1 MKWKTI
7 LFLPAIIITFL
18 SNTYAQTG
26 ALYVQ
31 HYGTP
36 ITHLTNQNRAFATTD
51 QGTMMVANA
60 QGALHYNGEHWQLL
74 DTKATLYAL
83 HSDGNRV
90 YTGGRS
96 SFGYLERQ
104 NTGQYK
110 YFNLT
115 NTDKKMPSMKGNF
128 WLIGNNQQH
137 VYFLSEQL
145 LVQYDKKQS
154 KVSRFWA
161 AKKGQPYTGL
171 VVRKNTVF
179 VNIADQGMHQLINGT
194 LKLSAQGQLLKNVQ
208 ITSAFASESQSF
220 FTTNNNSLYR
230 LDGTTWQK
238 VVIKDQEYLNK
249 HTLTTGSISRE
260 GYIALGTLDGGVV
273 LLDANNESK
282 TLHIINNQT
291 GLPDDEIL
299 SVGYDKQTGLWIAH
313 PLGISRAAL
322 NLSIRSYQHYPGLVG
337 NLTAVTRWRG
347 QLYVATTEGVFYLQ
361 KTKNYQDLVKYV
373 TTTQQENTT
382 KEEPVVTKIIQEKGG
397 GTLVGNFLNK
407 TFGKKKEQ
415 VVIIKKPKVTQKKN
429 VATKKTTERLLQQQ
443 IYALKSFPYFFQ
455 KVNGF
460 EGKVNRLLALPNQLL
475 IGSSKGLYQYQNN
488 AMNELLPNVY
498 VNRLKL
504 NNNTLNV
511 ATNSGLKR
519 LQQNGN
525 EWKVLADFTQI
536 KMPIYSLTQ
545 IGQKI
550 WLGSENQVIK
560 VNLDAQGAY
569 QGRQLYAL
577 PQYYLEKVQL
587 TAMKQKPVLFLSDGI
602 YRLNNKGNQFVK
614 DTSVKVARLP
624 YQTIQGQG
632 NELWTDMQR
641 GWVNI
646 QQKATSAYLSLFG
659 KIDDIYQDKK
669 ANQLWV
675 VHQNFLHRIPDT
687 INTRKTK
694 ALQVLVHSVTNLKNK
709 ELSLDR
715 IRLKQGTK
723 AYGLKIK
730 LSLPYYLD
738 ENSGEYQYRIK
749 GLTRGWTPW
758 QKSPELLLNLLP
770 RGKHTL
776 EIKARNSLGQESEV
790 KKLKIRV
797 IPPFWKTWWFFLIEF
812 SVLVALLL
820 AAALSSRFAR
830 FERYSYILTFVTIIT
845 VFEFVILSLEPSV
858 DDFSGGVPVLKLAMN
873 ILLAISLNPIERR
886 LAAWLSKN
894 KYKMHA

>member
-1 MKWKTI
+1 MNWRTL

-18 SNTYAQTG
+18 SNTFAQTG

-83 HSDGNRV
+83 LSDNNRV

-115 NTDKKMPSMKGNF
+115 NSDKKIPAIKGNF

-137 VYFLSEQL
+137 IYFLSEQL
-145 LVQYDKKQS
+145 LIQFDKKQG

-171 VVRKNTVF
+171 VVWQKNVF
-179 VNIADQGMHQLINGT
+179 VNIAGLGLHQLINGT
-194 LKLSAQGQLLKNVQ
+194 FKLSPQGQLFKNLQ
-208 ITSAFASESQSF
+208 LTSVFASKAQPF
-220 FTTNNNSLYR
+220 FTTNNNLLYR
-230 LDGTTWQK
+230 LNGTTWQK
-238 VVIKDQEYLNK
+238 VAIKDQEYLNK
-249 HTLTTGSISRE
+249 HTLTTGNISSE

-273 LLDANNESK
+273 LLDADNQTK

-313 PLGISRAAL
+313 PLGISRATL
-322 NLSIRSYQHYPGLVG
+322 NLPIRSYQHYPGLVG
-337 NLTAVTRWRG
+337 NLTAVTRWQG

-373 TTTQQENTT
+373 TTEQENTT
-382 KEEPVVTKIIQEKGG
+382 KEEPIVTKIIKEKGG

-415 VVIIKKPKVTQKKN
+415 VVIIQKPKVTRKKN
-429 VATKKTTERLLQQQ
+429 VVTKKTTERLLQQQ

-460 EGKVNRLLALPNQLL
+460 DGKVNRLLALPNQLL
-475 IGSSKGLYQYQNN
+475 IGSSNGLYQYQNN
-488 AMNELLPNVY
+488 TITKILPNVY
-498 VNRLKL
+498 VNQLKL
-504 NNNTLNV
+504 NDNMLNV

-519 LQQNGN
+519 VQKNGGN
-525 EWKVLADFTQI
+525 WRALANFDQVKT
-536 KMPIYSLTQ
+536 PIYSLTQ
-545 IGQKI
+545 IGSQI
-550 WLGSENQVIK
+550 WLGGENQVIK
-560 VNLDAQGAY
+560 VTLNAQDGYAGM
-569 QGRQLYAL
+569 QRYAL

-587 TAMKQKPVLFLSDGI
+587 TTIKQKPVLFLSDGI
-602 YRLNNKGNQFVK
+602 YRLNNKGSQFAK
-614 DTSVKVARLP
+614 DTTTKAARLP

-632 NELWTDMQR
+632 NEIWTDIQR
-641 GWVNI
+641 GWVNM
-646 QQKATSAYLSLFG
+646 QQKATSTYLSLFG
-659 KIDDIYQDKK
+659 KIDYLYQDKK

-675 VHQNFLHRIPDT
+675 VHQNFLHSIPDT
-687 INTRKTK
+687 INTRKATP
-694 ALQVLVHSVTNLKNK
+694 LQVLVHSVTNLKNK

-715 IRLKQGTK
+715 IRIKQGSK

-738 ENSGEYQYRIK
+738 ENSVEYQYRIK

-770 RGKHTL
+770 RGKHAL
-776 EIKARNSLGQESEV
+776 EIKARNSLGQESEI
-790 KKLKIRV
+790 KSLKIRV
-797 IPPFWKTWWFFLIEF
+797 IPPFWKTWWFFLIEI
-812 SVLVALLL
+812 SVLIALLL
-820 AAALSSRFAR
+820 AAALSSRFSK

-845 VFEFVILSLEPSV
+845 VFEFVVLSLEPSV

-873 ILLAISLNPIERR
+873 IVLAISLNPIERR
-886 LAAWLSKN
+886 LAAWLSRN